1 MGNDNLSIFNGVG
14 FHTWQ
19 VKVKGYL
26 MKKGLWSIITS
37 NIDEENPPSR
47 AQQRELQIKDEKALG
62 ILLTSVADEIVHYLD
77 QSTTAKHAW
86 EILERNFGAKSKHSK
101 ISLKMQLY
109 SLVMQEGESLSSL
122 VNRLK
127 SICTQLSYIECNIEE
142 EDKIAVLLKSL
153 PLPYD
158 NIVTVLKEKEPIP
171 SLESIVNSLQEQ
183 EKKHTHKEE
192 NNSQAL
198 YVSSS
203 SKKACKHCGK
213 TNHMSSNC
221 YKIKKCVKCGKV
233 GHAPQF
239 CNHNGLNTDTT
250 SDIQRGKRSSNKVQ
264 YTYSDGDDDNGDDD
278 NEDAESINF
287 IHSATSSPSS
297 SFSNKKHV
305 KGNLKNG
312 SKSKANYEYDDIL

>member
-1 MGNDNLSIFNGVG
+1 MMVGVY
-14 FHTWQ
+14 TS
-19 VKVKGYL
+19 VRVKGHL
-26 MKKGLWSIITS
+26 MKKELWSIITS
-37 NIDEENPPSR
+37 TIDEENPPTR
-47 AQQRELQIKDEKALG
+47 AQLKELQMKDEKALG

-86 EILERNFGAKSKHSK
+86 EILERTFGAKSKHSK

-109 SLVMQEGESLSSL
+109 GLVMHDNESLSSL

-153 PLPYD
+153 PLHYD

-192 NNSQAL
+192 NVSQAL
-198 YVSSS
+198 YVSSTNKS
-203 SKKACKHCGK
+203 FKACKHCGK
-213 TNHMSSNC
+213 TNHLSSNC
-221 YKIKKCVKCGKV
+221 YKVKKCTKCGKL

-239 CNHNGLNTDTT
+239 CNFNKSNTNTT
-250 SDIQRGKRSSNKVQ
+250 SDIQRGKRSSNKLHYVH
-264 YTYSDGDDDNGDDD
+264 SDDESNDDDS
-278 NEDAESINF
+278 EDAESINF
-287 IHSATSSPSS
+287 INSAFSSPSS
-297 SFSNKKHV
+297 SSNIKHV
-305 KGNLKNG
+305 KGSLKHG
-312 SKSKANYEYDDIL
+312 SKSKAIYEHDDIL